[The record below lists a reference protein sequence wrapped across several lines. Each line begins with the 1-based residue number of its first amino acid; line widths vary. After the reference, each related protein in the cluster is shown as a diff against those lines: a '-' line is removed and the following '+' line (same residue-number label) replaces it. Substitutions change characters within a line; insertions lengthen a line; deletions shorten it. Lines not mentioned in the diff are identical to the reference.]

1 MIFERPPW
9 HPGKNLAGTE
19 LEWLPTDTKENF
31 DKLMQDSKHRQYFH
45 DKGWDQPGAITY
57 RINSQGFRSEEFA
70 SGDWLLALGCS
81 YTMGIGLPVQDLW
94 PSLLGKSLG
103 LQVANIAWPGSSADT
118 CFRLAEYW
126 IKRLKPKA
134 VCMLVPPW
142 HRIELLMDPAASIPA
157 EVFMPHSL
165 SKYYKDTDVFLTNWF
180 MNEEN
185 QRLQAKRNR
194 LAITQLAQEHNVW
207 CCIVDSNDYMTQ
219 SREEIEYARDYM
231 HGGPRA
237 HKIIAEKILNDWHE
251 RHT

>member
-45 DKGWDQPGAITY
+45 DKGWDQPGAIT
-57 RINSQGFRSEEFA
+57 
-70 SGDWLLALGCS
+70 
-81 YTMGIGLPVQDLW
+81 
-94 PSLLGKSLG
+94 
-103 LQVANIAWPGSSADT
+103 
-118 CFRLAEYW
+118 
-126 IKRLKPKA
+126 
-134 VCMLVPPW
+134 
-142 HRIELLMDPAASIPA
+142 
-157 EVFMPHSL
+157 

-231 HGGPRA
+231 HGGPQA

>member
-1 MIFERPPW
+1 MIFDRPPW

-19 LEWLPTDTKENF
+19 LEWMPTDTKENF
-31 DKLMQDSKHRQYFH
+31 DKLMQDPKHRQYFH

-57 RINSQGFRSEEFA
+57 CFNNQGFRSEEFVP
-70 SGDWLLALGCS
+70 GDWILAMGCS
-81 YTMGIGLPVQDLW
+81 YTMGIGLPIQDLW
-94 PSLLGKSLG
+94 PTLVGQALG
-103 LQVANIAWPGSSADT
+103 LKVANIAWPGSSADT

-142 HRIELLMDPAASIPA
+142 HRIELLMDPATSIPA

-165 SKYYKDTDVFLTNWF
+165 SKYYKDNDLFLTNWF

-231 HGGPRA
+231 HGGPKA
-237 HKIIAEKILNDWHE
+237 HRIIAEKILNDWHE
-251 RHT
+251 RNT